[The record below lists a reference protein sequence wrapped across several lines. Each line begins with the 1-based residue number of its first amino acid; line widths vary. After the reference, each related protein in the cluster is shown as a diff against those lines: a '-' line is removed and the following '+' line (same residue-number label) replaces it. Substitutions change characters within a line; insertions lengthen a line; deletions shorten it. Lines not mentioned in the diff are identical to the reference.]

1 MSNSSTEAVVLDDA
15 DDYDYEYFPLVK
27 LLSSLVDVIWE
38 QSEQTSIINTT
49 PWNRLGAVS
58 KYCCSIYGLACLI
71 MALHDV
77 PYKVHEHH
85 LQELEYD
92 QFRIGVIALFAYQL
106 YNILVVLNL
115 HYHLGLTAGS
125 TLNWLYRLIPDK
137 FFGYDT
143 DSFNGTKYMKT
154 PSAQVMIGPTSDMYW
169 PIFLTFCLLSFIETF
184 IASIQGKKPY
194 TESGITIF
202 EHSLAFQE
210 FSSNGAFFFG
220 SSKYFKRPTEQV
232 LLTTMFLILNHL
244 NIHIGAI
251 LNDNKYRLI
260 PLSILGMTFL
270 GYFLSFFFLHESG
283 NDGAEEDEPSSI
295 IKNLNIDLN
304 DDFYTALLNI
314 GLWPSRWLE
323 DRAILQNSVTESSG
337 YGNIIKNPPQR
348 LISGSP
354 FGEFDG
360 GFKDGRISVFR
371 RRFLYLKEMI
381 VYTYQL
387 LYGLV
392 IDVFV
397 CEYLPNAF
405 RRVVLRKEVKAQTP
419 HGEETQAEYEKRKSR
434 APPFLRRY
442 VKRRVPVEPETREV
456 LEIDSL
462 TVEEIPD
469 TYAGLLLSAND
480 ISEVDT
486 SRDYQVEEEEELESE
501 NESEIEIIFER
512 QGVSL
517 G

>member
-1 MSNSSTEAVVLDDA
+1 MVNG
-15 DDYDYEYFPLVK
+15 FK
-27 LLSSLVDVIWE
+27 L
-38 QSEQTSIINTT
+38 Q
-49 PWNRLGAVS
+49 
-58 KYCCSIYGLACLI
+58 GLN
-71 MALHDV
+71 
-77 PYKVHEHH
+77 Y
-85 LQELEYD
+85 
-92 QFRIGVIALFAYQL
+92 
-106 YNILVVLNL
+106 
-115 HYHLGLTAGS
+115 
-125 TLNWLYRLIPDK
+125 
-137 FFGYDT
+137 
-143 DSFNGTKYMKT
+143 
-154 PSAQVMIGPTSDMYW
+154 
-169 PIFLTFCLLSFIETF
+169 
-184 IASIQGKKPY
+184 AS
-194 TESGITIF
+194 
-202 EHSLAFQE
+202 
-210 FSSNGAFFFG
+210 
-220 SSKYFKRPTEQV
+220 
-232 LLTTMFLILNHL
+232 
-244 NIHIGAI
+244 
-251 LNDNKYRLI
+251 
-260 PLSILGMTFL
+260 
-270 GYFLSFFFLHESG
+270 FFLHESG
-283 NDGAEEDEPSSI
+283 GDDAEEDEPSSI

-314 GLWPSRWLE
+314 GVMAITLAGRSSYITELSLVNLE
-323 DRAILQNSVTESSG
+323 SETWVERSIWDKLRLSGSAAPVVADLAESSG

-360 GFKDGRISVFR
+360 GLKDGRISVFR

-442 VKRRVPVEPETREV
+442 VKRRGPVEPATREV
-456 LEIDSL
+456 VEIDSL

-486 SRDYQVEEEEELESE
+486 SRDYQVEEEEEEELESE

-517 G
+517 GLRNRIPVEPAELPIHELFDGAELNEMFAATNSTYLDIFQKHMQYNHGRLTRSTYRGLQRSVPEPTANMDDAEKLLEVIVSKRMDTHHPEENERSLDCVICQTNPREIITWPCKCFAICEGCRLSLVSKGIEGCVCCRRDVEGVSKIFVP